1 MEGLNMNIYKKERLS
16 LVRASYRLKL
26 CFLCKNENAWRNN
39 LFSCRKCM
47 VDELQLYKPEKE
59 KIRALLDLICPNY
72 FSAVRLHIIKEIKIW
87 ITMWKLYKEV
97 IWQRL
102 QKRR

>member
-1 MEGLNMNIYKKERLS
+1 MNIYKKERLS
-16 LVRASYRLKL
+16 LVRASYRIKMCYL
-26 CFLCKNENAWRNN
+26 CENETAWRND
-39 LFSCRKCM
+39 LFSCRKCIM
-47 VDELQLYKPEKE
+47 SNELKLYKPDKE
-59 KIRALLDLICPNY
+59 KIRAMLDRICPNY
-72 FSAVRLHIIKEIKIW
+72 FYVVRLHIIKEIKVW